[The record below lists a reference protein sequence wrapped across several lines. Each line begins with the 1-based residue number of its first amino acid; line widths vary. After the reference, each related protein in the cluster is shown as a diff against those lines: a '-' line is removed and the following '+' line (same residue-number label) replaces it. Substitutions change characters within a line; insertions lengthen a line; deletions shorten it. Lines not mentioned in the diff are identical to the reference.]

1 MITDLLTNPVMTWV
15 FNWVL
20 HSTLLLGGVYFFE
33 KVRPKTAPKT
43 REYLWRAALILSFV
57 SASLVTNGVLLNP
70 YTQVEVASFRSE
82 NSNPQA
88 VQETPN
94 VVQPSVVII
103 APLSLPN
110 PPSDVTVD
118 VRGQSENNIRQ
129 YVPELILL
137 FWGLI
142 ASFLLV
148 RFLVT
153 LKTVIEM
160 LGTRRLVDP
169 TTRPAVLLR
178 QLIVRRRS
186 LLGMPKV
193 TVNEKGAG
201 PVSLPNHEIC
211 LPQWV
216 SERLSDKNLKAVLAH
231 ELAHCLR
238 MDALWLLFS
247 NILRRVLFFQ
257 PLLHLAHYRMADTAE
272 MIADEMAVSMTG
284 DQKAVAESLTQC
296 AEQAV
301 LEPAWGAAMASRP
314 STFLIRVRRL
324 LEPELFQQGTPG
336 WPLKLISLATL
347 VVLVLVAP
355 TFSIAQD
362 DVVLDD
368 EHATE
373 IQQQH
378 RDVLEDRHERHVD
391 EVERAHERER
401 KRHEA
406 MHKREM
412 ERARQ
417 AHRHVEEQAERQA
430 AMESR
435 EMERE
440 IRREELRVEKEARRV
455 EEAMPQ
461 KERVRVQPE
470 RAVSLKTKKAER
482 EARLAAARE
491 KRVKTGSV
499 RIGTTTRIET
509 DDDGSLNSIDITQRK
524 RGYMLKVKGRG
535 RFELNDDE
543 TDVSAMDR
551 GARLDIEE
559 RDGNTRRKVRFKRS
573 GSQISRQYW
582 LNDKTVEPDED
593 MEAWVIEI
601 LPRLMRETGLNA
613 KQRVG
618 RIHREGGADSV
629 LNEIG
634 LISGDHVRRIYIQ
647 ALTPLGD
654 LDRRQFSRLM
664 QHAGT
669 IDSDFE
675 SRQALTSIAS
685 DLELTHDRAMHI
697 LKTAEGIDSDFEL
710 RSLST
715 YIMSHSDVEKL
726 APEQLVKLIA
736 TMDSD
741 FEMRQAFSTLLSDTE
756 VPSET
761 LPKVVLIAE
770 QSIDSDFELRSLLQ
784 QVATRID
791 GHPDLPSAYLSA
803 TGKIE
808 SDFERR
814 EALGGFATYANTDS
828 MAWADAIKVASAI
841 DSDFEC
847 AEALLQIVR
856 RMPTSQENIDLY
868 RQVMQNISSDFE
880 NRRVRDALDER
891 LRVDL

>member
-1 MITDLLTNPVMTWV
+1 
-15 FNWVL
+15 
-20 HSTLLLGGVYFFE
+20 
-33 KVRPKTAPKT
+33 
-43 REYLWRAALILSFV
+43 
-57 SASLVTNGVLLNP
+57 
-70 YTQVEVASFRSE
+70 
-82 NSNPQA
+82 
-88 VQETPN
+88 
-94 VVQPSVVII
+94 
-103 APLSLPN
+103 
-110 PPSDVTVD
+110 
-118 VRGQSENNIRQ
+118 
-129 YVPELILL
+129 
-137 FWGLI
+137 
-142 ASFLLV
+142 

-153 LKTVIEM
+153 LKTVIEL
-160 LGTRRLVDP
+160 LGTRRLLGAN
-169 TTRPAVLLR
+169 TRPAVLLR
-178 QLIVRRRS
+178 QLIARRRS
-186 LLGMPKV
+186 LLGAPKV
-193 TVNEKGAG
+193 TVNERGAG

-216 SERLSDKNLKAVLAH
+216 AQRLSDKNLKAVLAH

-257 PLLHLAHYRMADTAE
+257 PLLHLAHHRMADVAE

-314 STFLIRVRRL
+314 STFLVRVRRL
-324 LEPELFQQGTPG
+324 LEPELFQQGAPG

-362 DVVLDD
+362 DVVVADEPAEVHEQHKDD
-368 EHATE
+368 LEEH
-373 IQQQH
+373 H
-378 RDVLEDRHERHVD
+378 DGHV
-391 EVERAHERER
+391 EAVERAHERER

-406 MHKREM
+406 MHEREM

-417 AHRHVEEQAERQA
+417 AHRQVEEQAERQA
-430 AMESR
+430 AMEAR

-440 IRREELRVEKEARRV
+440 IRRQELKLEKEARRV
-455 EEAMPQ
+455 EEAMRR
-461 KERVRVQPE
+461 EE
-470 RAVSLKTKKAER
+470 RAVVLQARQVER
-482 EARLAAARE
+482 EVRPTAAKEKRE
-491 KRVKTGSV
+491 KTDSV
-499 RIGTTTRIET
+499 RVGTMTRIET
-509 DDDGSLNSIDITQRK
+509 DDNGNINVIDITQRK

-535 RFELNDDE
+535 NFELNDDE
-543 TDVSAMDR
+543 TDVSVMDR
-551 GARLDIEE
+551 GARLDVEE
-559 RDGNTRRKVRFKRS
+559 RDGKTTRKVRFKRS
-573 GSQISRQYW
+573 GSEISKQYW
-582 LNDKTVEPDED
+582 LNGKTVEPDED

-601 LPRLMRETGLNA
+601 LPRLMRETGFNA

-618 RIHREGGADSV
+618 QIHRQGGADSV

-654 LDRRQFSRLM
+654 LNRHQFSRLM
-664 QHAGT
+664 DQAGT

-685 DLELTHDRAMHI
+685 DLELTNDRAIRI
-697 LKTAEGIDSDFEL
+697 LKTAESIDSDFEL

-741 FEMRQAFSTLLSDTE
+741 FEMRHAFSTLLSDTE

-761 LPKVVLIAE
+761 LPKVVLIAGR
-770 QSIDSDFELRSLLQ
+770 SIDSDFELRSLLQ
-784 QVATRID
+784 QVASRID
-791 GHPDLPSAYLSA
+791 RHPDLPSAYLSA
-803 TGKIE
+803 AGEID

-814 EALGGFATYANTDS
+814 AALGGFAKYADADS
-828 MAWADAIKVASAI
+828 LAWAGAIKVASGI

-856 RMPTSQENIDLY
+856 RMPTNQENIDLY
-868 RQVMQNISSDFE
+868 RQVMQNISSDLE